1 MSLNTVSSDLVS
13 LDLLDHKVFTGEGAL
28 AEFFRW
34 LAAGNNQR
42 KIAVLCDE
50 NTVRHCFSV
59 FSALC
64 PREITLHPLV
74 IQSGEEY
81 KTMDTAMRL
90 WRDLSALQMERGDL
104 LVNLGGGVVC
114 DLGGFVAS
122 TYLRGIPFVHIP
134 TSLLAQVD
142 AAIGG
147 KTGVDLDGMKN
158 RVGLTVFPEAVY
170 CFPGFMKTLPA
181 IEWKSALA
189 EVLKHALVKDAALWS
204 LLHEG
209 ILMNDRVMELLPQI
223 QLVKVEVVKEDPQ
236 EKGVRKVL
244 NFGHTVGHAYES
256 ACLFSRQEPVP
267 HGFAVALGM
276 LVETD
281 ISVEVSGLKV
291 SEAEEISGMITT
303 VFGEMNLE
311 MFTIDELLK
320 WMQYD
325 KKNRMGVLQFS
336 LLKSIGHGVV
346 NQSVPDGL
354 VVDTL
359 RKFGAQ

>member
-1 MSLNTVSSDLVS
+1 MSLKTVSSDLVS
-13 LDLLDHKVFTGEGAL
+13 LDLMDHQVFTGEGAL
-28 AEFFRW
+28 SAFFQW
-34 LAAGNNQR
+34 LSSAYGQR

-59 FSALC
+59 FSAMC
-64 PREITLHPLV
+64 PREITLFPLV

-114 DLGGFVAS
+114 DLGGFVAA
-122 TYLRGIPFVHIP
+122 TYLRGIPFVHVP

-204 LLHEG
+204 LLQEG
-209 ILMNDRVMELLPQI
+209 VLMKNRVMELLPQI
-223 QLVKVEVVKEDPQ
+223 QQVKVEVVKEDPQ
-236 EKGVRKVL
+236 EKGVRKML

-256 ACLFSRQEPVP
+256 ACVFSRQEPVP

-281 ISVEVSGLKV
+281 ISVEVCGLKV
-291 SEAEEISGMITT
+291 SEADEISNMITT
-303 VFGEMNLE
+303 VFGEMNLQA
-311 MFTIDELLK
+311 FTVEELMQ
-320 WMQYD
+320 WMRYD

-336 LLKSIGHGVV
+336 LLKSIGVAVV
-346 NQSVPDGL
+346 NQQVPDGL
-354 VVDTL
+354 VIDTL

>member
-1 MSLNTVSSDLVS
+1 MSLKTVSSDLVA
-13 LDLLDHKVFTGEGAL
+13 LDLLDHQVFTGEGAL
-28 AEFFRW
+28 SAFFQW
-34 LAAGNNQR
+34 LSSAYGQR

-59 FSALC
+59 FSAMC
-64 PREITLHPLV
+64 PREITLFPLV

-114 DLGGFVAS
+114 DLGGFVAA
-122 TYLRGIPFVHIP
+122 TYLRGIPFVHVP

-204 LLHEG
+204 LLQEG
-209 ILMNDRVMELLPQI
+209 ILTNNRVMELLPQI
-223 QLVKVEVVKEDPQ
+223 QQVKVEVVKEDPQ
-236 EKGVRKVL
+236 EKGVRKML

-256 ACLFSRQEPVP
+256 ACVFSRQEPVP

-281 ISVEVSGLKV
+281 ISVEVCGLKV
-291 SEAEEISGMITT
+291 SEADEISNMITS
-303 VFGEMNLE
+303 VFGEMNLQA
-311 MFTIDELLK
+311 FTVEELMQ
-320 WMQYD
+320 WMRYD
-325 KKNRMGVLQFS
+325 KKNRNGVLQFS
-336 LLKSIGHGVV
+336 LLKSIGVAVV
-346 NQSVPDGL
+346 NQQVPDGL
-354 VVDTL
+354 VIDTL